1 MLEVNASEEIYS
13 SLAKWIW
20 CNRTVKV

>member
-1 MLEVNASEEIYS
+1 MIEVNVSEESYS

-20 CNRTVKV
+20 CNRMVKV